1 LTQAIMNTNP
11 ETLRD
16 AAQVPLCDLLRTRR
30 SVRRYLPIPVAAQTI
45 DTLLDAAST
54 APSAHNRQPW
64 RFVVVEA
71 AHSKAALAL
80 AMGARLRSDRL
91 RDGDTP
97 DAIEAD
103 VARSN
108 ARLTGAPALIV
119 ICMSMADMDHY
130 PDERRARAERTMA
143 TQGVAMAAQNLLLS
157 AHAAGLAACWM
168 CAPLFCADVVA
179 GVLRLPHD
187 WEPQAIVTLGFAAEE
202 GKPYRRRAAR
212 ELTRYQDRDG

>member
-1 LTQAIMNTNP
+1 MNSYP

-16 AAQVPLCDLLRTRR
+16 RDEISLRDLLRTRR

-45 DTLLDAAST
+45 DALLDAACT

-71 AHSKAALAL
+71 APSKAALAH
-80 AMGARLRSDRL
+80 AMGARLRTDRQ
-91 RDGDTP
+91 RDGDALE
-97 DAIEAD
+97 AIEAD
-103 VARSN
+103 VARSY

-119 ICMSMADMDHY
+119 ICLCMADMDRY
-130 PDERRARAERTMA
+130 ADERRARAEHTMA

-168 CAPLFCADVVA
+168 CAPLFCADVVT
-179 GVLRLPHD
+179 GVLRLPSD
-187 WEPQAIVTLGFAAEE
+187 WEPQAIVTLGFAAED
-202 GKPYRRRAAR
+202 GKPYRRRAAQ
-212 ELTRYQDRDG
+212 ELTRYQDRDV